1 MELLRAV
8 ALVLATMS
16 MGMMAGVFAIYS
28 HTVMPGLRRT
38 DDRTFVGAFQAL
50 DRAIYNPWFMV
61 GGFMGALVL
70 TLAAAALHIR
80 VASVLPW
87 TLAALVL
94 YVVVFVITIRIN
106 VPRNDAIKAA
116 GEPDGIADLA
126 AVRQRF
132 DEALWLRWNHVRT
145 VLTTAAFASLA
156 WALVEHGAAG

>member
-16 MGMMAGVFAIYS
+16 MGLMAGAFALYS
-28 HTVMPGLRRT
+28 HTVMPGFRRT

-70 TLAAAALHIR
+70 TLAAAGLHIG
-80 VASVLPW
+80 VAPVLPW
-87 TLAALVL
+87 TLVALVL
-94 YVVVFVITIRIN
+94 YVVVVVITIRVN

-116 GEPDGIADLA
+116 GDPAGIADLA
-126 AVRQRF
+126 AVRERF
-132 DEALWLRWNHVRT
+132 DEARWVRWNHVRT
-145 VLTTAAFASLA
+145 VLSTAAFASLA